1 MTTRGPHEAWPL
13 RILTRRQIVVE
24 CDQSLP
30 TCMLLHTF
38 CYLDR
43 WTFGHASTHTT
54 AIATYPNNPKAAS
67 NTKSS
72 PTPKTPTTAA
82 SHIRCLRE
90 PPREARA
97 SPPAN
102 LAV

>member
-1 MTTRGPHEAWPL
+1 M
-13 RILTRRQIVVE
+13 VE
-24 CDQSLP
+24 CDQNLP
-30 TCMLLHTF
+30 TCLLLHTVHDP
-38 CYLDR
+38 DR
-43 WTFGHASTHTT
+43 WTFRHAAEHTT

-72 PTPKTPTTAA
+72 PTPKTPTTTA

-90 PPREARA
+90 PSREARA